1 MSMIFQTLRKILIFP
16 WYSSLKEK
24 VSILAMPTFL
34 TLISIF
40 VDTIYTIPVTFPSQ

>member
-40 VDTIYTIPVTFPSQ
+40 MDTIYTIPIIFSPQ